1 MDLQDKPDLKK
12 QILREFGIT
21 TFAIKNRT
29 SVYVFTILMCIM
41 GMIAYISM
49 PRESY
54 PEIVQPTV
62 IVSLVY
68 PGNSPKDIENLVTRP
83 VEKQLN
89 TINGIKKLS
98 STSMQDYAIIIVE
111 FEADKNVDKAL
122 QEVKDKVA
130 KSKNDLPTDLNKE
143 PTITQVDFSQVP
155 ILNINL
161 SGDYSN
167 DQLKDYAKYLKDRIE
182 KIPEISE
189 VEIKGLLEKE
199 VVIKCDP
206 NKMQTL
212 NVGFYDIEQT
222 MGQENI
228 TMSGGDLLSDGTRRN
243 VRVVGQFTNLDQIR
257 NLIIRRDNGNIV
269 YLRDFATV
277 EFTQADRD
285 SYARMDGKPVVT
297 LEVKKQGGKNMVSAV
312 EQVDTIL
319 ADIKKNKLPKDL
331 KIVITGDMSK
341 QTEHMVNELANHILF
356 GIILVTL
363 VILFFLGLQNA
374 LFVGIA
380 IPVSMLIG
388 FAILNW
394 MGITLNMMVLFSLIL
409 VLGMLVDDGIV
420 VIENIYRLHSKGMEL
435 KDAAKYGTGEV
446 AYPVISS
453 TLTTLAAFVPLLFW
467 KSTMGAFMKF
477 LPLTMMFTMSSSLF
491 VAMVVNPA
499 LASQFLKINTEKK
512 QYKGKRFWILVIIFL
527 LLGTILTVVGHA
539 VKNPMCIGF
548 GTLGFTIALLIVLN
562 RYILDRAAHWFQN
575 NLLVKFEHGYASF
588 IASSLK
594 GKRPLFI
601 FFGIILLMVG
611 SITFYFGSNPK
622 IVYFPEGDP
631 KYINVFVEMPIG
643 TDIEETYNLTK
654 LVEKEV
660 TNILKPNHSIVEA
673 VLAQV
678 GKGTADQMS
687 GPGSNIGVSPQK
699 SRLVITFVEF
709 QQRHGVSTTKIMED
723 IRERVKLIPGAIIS
737 VGKDP
742 TGPPVGYPVNIEV
755 SGEDYETLV
764 QVSEKVKK
772 HLSDMNVPGVEQ
784 LKSDVQTGK
793 PEMLMTVN
801 RDAARRFGISTIQ
814 VAAEIRTALYG
825 RELSKYKDGE
835 DDYPI
840 IARFSDDKR
849 YDLQT
854 LLNKKITF
862 QHPQLGTWLG
872 VPISDVMTVEYT
884 SGYGSIKRLD
894 LNRVITIYS
903 NIKKGYAA
911 TSILAQYKRELKN
924 MNLPDGYTVSITG
937 ESQEQEATMAFM
949 QKAMLIAI
957 FLIFLIIITQF
968 NSIQWPFIILFTVV
982 LSTIGVFLGLGI
994 FRMEFVVLMTSIGII
1009 ALAGVVVKNAIVLID
1024 FSELLKQRK
1033 RAELGLPDGATLSI
1047 DTLRHIY
1054 EETGKTRLRPVIL
1067 TALTAVLGLVP
1078 LAIGLNFDFF
1088 TLFTEYNPQIYF
1100 GGDSVAF
1107 WSPLAWTVIF
1117 GLTFATFLTLVVLP
1131 SLCLLVDITIQKIKG
1146 QK

>member
-1 MDLQDKPDLKK
+1 MDIDKKGLNNEV
-12 QILREFGIT
+12 LREFGIT

-29 SVYVFTILMCIM
+29 SVYIFTLLMCIM
-41 GMIAYISM
+41 GVIAYLGM

-54 PEIVQPTV
+54 PEIVQPTI

-83 VEKQLN
+83 VEKQIN

-98 STSMQDYAIIIVE
+98 STSMQDYTIIIVE

-122 QEVKDKVA
+122 QEVKDKVD
-130 KSKNDLPTDLNKE
+130 KSKNDLPSDLDKE
-143 PTITQVDFSQVP
+143 PTITQVDFSQFP

-167 DQLKDYAKYLKDRIE
+167 DQLREYSKYLKDRLE

-189 VEIKGLLEKE
+189 VEIKGLLDKE

-206 NKMQTL
+206 DKMQTL
-212 NVGFYDIEQT
+212 NVGFYDIDQT
-222 MGQENI
+222 MQQENV

-243 VRVVGQFTNLDQIR
+243 VRVVGQFSNLDQIR
-257 NLIIRRDNGNIV
+257 NLIVRRDNGNIV

-297 LEVKKQGGKNMVSAV
+297 LEVKKQGGKNMVTAV
-312 EQVDTIL
+312 AQVDTIL
-319 ADIKKNKLPKDL
+319 DEVRKTKLPKDL
-331 KIVITGDMSK
+331 KVVITGDMSK
-341 QTEHMVNELANHILF
+341 QTEHMVNELANHILL
-356 GIILVTL
+356 GVILVTL

-446 AYPVISS
+446 AFSVISS

-477 LPLTMMFTMSSSLF
+477 LPLTMMFTMTASLF

-499 LASQFLKINTEKK
+499 LASQFLKIETEKK
-512 QYKGKRFWILVIIFL
+512 TYNEKRFWIVVVIFVV
-527 LLGTILTVVGHA
+527 LGTVMSIIGHSKH
-539 VKNPMCIGF
+539 VPMMVGF
-548 GTLGFTIALLIVLN
+548 GSFSIIIAALFILN
-562 RYILDRAAHWFQN
+562 RYVLDRAAHWFQN
-575 NLLVKFEHGYASF
+575 HLLVRFEHAYASF

-594 GKRPLFI
+594 GRRPLYI
-601 FFGIILLMVG
+601 FFGIIFLMVG
-611 SITFYFGSNPK
+611 SIAFYFGSNPK
-622 IVYFPEGDP
+622 IIFFPEGDP
-631 KYINVFVEMPIG
+631 KYVNVFIEMPIG
-643 TDIEETYNLTK
+643 TDIEETYRMTQ

-660 TNILKPNHSIVEA
+660 TDVLKPNRDVVEA

-699 SRLVITFVEF
+699 SRLIITFVEF
-709 QQRHGVSTTKIMED
+709 QQRHGVSTAKIMED
-723 IRERVKLIPGAIIS
+723 IRDRVKRIPGAIIS

-755 SGEDYETLV
+755 SGDDYETLV
-764 QVSEKVKK
+764 QVSEQVKK
-772 HLSDMNVPGVEQ
+772 HLSDMNVAGVEQ
-784 LKSDVQTGK
+784 LKSDVQSGK
-793 PEMLMTVN
+793 PEMLVSVN
-801 RDAARRFGISTIQ
+801 RDAARRYGISTIQ

-825 RELSKYKDGE
+825 RELSKYKEGE

-840 IARFSDDKR
+840 VARFTDEKR

-854 LLNKKITF
+854 LMNKKITF
-862 QHPQLGTWLG
+862 QHPQLGIWLG
-872 VPISDVMTVEYT
+872 VPMSDVITVDYT

-903 NIKKGYAA
+903 NIKKGYSA
-911 TSILAQYKRELKN
+911 TEILDQYKRELSNIK
-924 MNLPDGYTVSITG
+924 LPDGYTVSITG
-937 ESQEQEATMAFM
+937 ESQEQAATMAFM
-949 QKAMLIAI
+949 QKAMLIAV

-968 NSIQWPFIILFTVV
+968 NSLQWPFIILFTVV

-994 FRMEFVVLMTSIGII
+994 FRMEFVALMTSIGII

-1033 RAELGLPDGATLSI
+1033 RVELGLREGSPLTI
-1047 DTLRHIY
+1047 DTLREIY
-1054 EETGKTRLRPVIL
+1054 EETGRTRLRPVIL
-1067 TALTAVLGLVP
+1067 TALTAVLGLIP
-1078 LAIGLNFDFF
+1078 LAIGLNFNFF

-1131 SLCLLVDITIQKIKG
+1131 SLCLLVDITIHKIKG

>member
-1 MDLQDKPDLKK
+1 MDTNEKSGLSNEV
-12 QILREFGIT
+12 LREFGIT
-21 TFAIKNRT
+21 TFAIRNRT
-29 SVYVFTILMCIM
+29 SVYIFTLLLCIM
-41 GMIAYISM
+41 GVIAYISM

-54 PEIVQPTV
+54 PEIVQPTI
-62 IVSLVY
+62 IVSEVY

-83 VEKQLN
+83 VEKQIN

-98 STSMQDYAIIIVE
+98 STSMQDYAVIIVE

-130 KSKNDLPTDLNKE
+130 KAKNDLPSDLTRE

-155 ILNINL
+155 IMNINL

-167 DQLKDYAKYLKDRIE
+167 DQLKEYSKYLKDRIE

-199 VVIKCDP
+199 VQIKCDP
-206 NKMQTL
+206 DKMQML
-212 NVGFYDIEQT
+212 NVGFYDIDQT
-222 MGQENI
+222 MQQENV

-243 VRVVGQFTNLDQIR
+243 VRVVGQFTNLDEIR
-257 NLIIRRDNGNIV
+257 NLIVRRDNGNIV

-277 EFTQADRD
+277 EFTQGDRD

-297 LEVKKQGGKNMVSAV
+297 LEVKKQGGKNMVTAV

-319 ADIKKNKLPKDL
+319 AEVEKTKLPKDL
-331 KIVITGDMSK
+331 KVVITGDMSK
-341 QTEHMVNELANHILF
+341 QTEHMVNELANHILL
-356 GIILVTL
+356 GVILVTL

-394 MGITLNMMVLFSLIL
+394 MDITLNMMVLFSLIL

-420 VIENIYRLHSKGMEL
+420 VIENIYRLHHKGMPL

-446 AYPVISS
+446 AFSVISS

-477 LPLTMMFTMSSSLF
+477 LPLTMMFTMTASLF

-499 LASQFLKINTEKK
+499 LASQFLKIETEKK
-512 QYKGKRFWILVIIFL
+512 TYNEKRFWAVVAMFLV
-527 LLGTILTVVGHA
+527 LGITLTVIGHTQK
-539 VKNPMCIGF
+539 VNGMIGS
-548 GTLGFTIALLIVLN
+548 GSVALLFGILFVLN
-562 RYILDRAAHWFQN
+562 RFVLDKASHWFQH
-575 NLLVKFEHGYASF
+575 NLLVKFEQGYANF

-594 GKRPLFI
+594 GKRPLVI

-611 SITFYFGSNPK
+611 SIGFYFGSNPK
-622 IVYFPEGDP
+622 IIFFPEGDP
-631 KYINVFVEMPIG
+631 KYVNVFIEMPIG
-643 TDIEETYNLTK
+643 TDIEETYKMTK

-660 TNILKPNHSIVEA
+660 DEVLKPHRDVVEA

-678 GKGTADQMS
+678 GKGTADNMS
-687 GPGSNIGVSPQK
+687 GPGANIGVSPQK
-699 SRLVITFVEF
+699 SRLMITFVEF
-709 QQRHGVSTTKIMED
+709 KQRHGVSTTKIMED
-723 IRERVKLIPGAIIS
+723 IRERMKRIPGAIIS
-737 VGKDP
+737 VAKDP

-755 SGEDYETLV
+755 SGDDYETLV
-764 QVSEKVKK
+764 QVSEKVKQ
-772 HLSDMNVPGVEQ
+772 HLADMNVPGVEQ
-784 LKSDVQTGK
+784 LKSDVQSGK
-793 PEMLMTVN
+793 PEMLVTVN
-801 RDAARRFGISTIQ
+801 RDAARRYGISTIQ

-840 IARFSDDKR
+840 IARFADNKR
-849 YDLQT
+849 YDLTT

-862 QHPQLGTWLG
+862 QHPQLGIWLG
-872 VPISDVMTVEYT
+872 VPMSDVVNVEYT
-884 SGYGSIKRLD
+884 SGYGSIKRLN

-903 NIKKGYAA
+903 NIRKGYSANE
-911 TSILAQYKRELKN
+911 ILDQYKRELKN
-924 MNLPDGYTVSITG
+924 ISLPDGYSVSITG
-937 ESQEQEATMAFM
+937 ESQEQAATLAFM
-949 QKAMLIAI
+949 QKAMLIAV

-968 NSIQWPFIILFTVV
+968 NSIQWPFIILFTVL
-982 LSTIGVFLGLGI
+982 LSTTGVFLGLGI
-994 FRMEFVVLMTSIGII
+994 FHMQFVALMTSIGII

-1033 RAELGLPDGATLSI
+1033 RVELGLKDDAPLSI
-1047 DTLRHIY
+1047 EILRDIY
-1054 EETGKTRLRPVIL
+1054 EETGRTRLRPVIL
-1067 TALTAVLGLVP
+1067 TALTAVLGLIP

-1088 TLFTEYNPQIYF
+1088 SLLTEYNPQIYF
-1100 GGDSVAF
+1100 GGDTVAF

-1131 SLCLLVDITIQKIKG
+1131 SLCLLVDITILKLKG
-1146 QK
+1146 K